1 MKQSEGFQKTKP
13 QEALL
18 IVDRFLHGYTTE
30 EICIETKKSKG
41 NVNAYIAYYKARKG
55 NLPYNSIS
63 ISKDGADAIC
73 EKYGFEKDYSI
84 LCKWTP
90 KQAEQKPVEEKVQ
103 EEQDIVDAAPVEDA
117 ERLVKVYGFVGEAKW
132 VLHYL
137 AQVKA
142 ALNDLCDK
150 QDRTNELLTNLIDL
164 LK

>member
-30 EICIETKKSKG
+30 EICNETGKSKG
-41 NVNAYIAYYKARKG
+41 NVNAYISYYKARKG

-90 KQAEQKPVEEKVQ
+90 KQAEQKPVKENVQ
-103 EEQDIVDAAPVEDA
+103 EEQSETEPEAKPVT
-117 ERLVKVYGFVGEAKW
+117 VGCFTGEAKH

-150 QDRTNELLTNLIDL
+150 QDRTNELLTNLIDF